1 MSDYAEYCRA
11 VETYLSKKN
20 RGHLIRLVG
29 PAFELV
35 RRWAEQGLPL
45 KIVMRGID
53 ERVTRHEAK
62 NKNSRR
68 YPLHIE
74 FCENDVL
81 RAFDDWR
88 RAVGSTID
96 VDRRSDNR
104 ATAKSLPKHLTSVML
119 RLTACLMNPEPWPG
133 LHVVLNRVVRAL
145 NELREQAKTAR
156 GSVRSD
162 LLRSLQTLDGV
173 MMRDIRVGADA
184 ATIKAAE
191 AEVAM
196 ELSAFRERMSQSA
209 YEEATKLAVEQHLR
223 VQLGLP
229 RLGSI

>member
-1 MSDYAEYCRA
+1 M
-11 VETYLSKKN
+11 
-20 RGHLIRLVG
+20 
-29 PAFELV
+29 
-35 RRWAEQGLPL
+35 
-45 KIVMRGID
+45 
-53 ERVTRHEAK
+53 
-62 NKNSRR
+62 
-68 YPLHIE
+68 
-74 FCENDVL
+74 
-81 RAFDDWR
+81 
-88 RAVGSTID
+88 
-96 VDRRSDNR
+96 
-104 ATAKSLPKHLTSVML
+104 
-119 RLTACLMNPEPWPG
+119 
-133 LHVVLNRVVRAL
+133 LNRVVRAL

-184 ATIKAAE
+184 ATIKAVE
-191 AEVAM
+191 TEVAT

>member
-1 MSDYAEYCRA
+1 VSDYAEYCRA
-11 VETYLSKKN
+11 VETYLCQKN

-35 RRWAEQGLPL
+35 RGWAEQGLPL

-62 NKNSRR
+62 SKNSRR
-68 YPLHIE
+68 HPLHIE

-88 RAVGSTID
+88 RTVGPTID
-96 VDRRSDNR
+96 VDHRGDNR
-104 ATAKSLPKHLTSVML
+104 ARAKSLPKHLTTVMS
-119 RLTACLMNPEPWPG
+119 RLTACLMNPEPWLG
-133 LHVVLNRVVRAL
+133 LHVVLTRVVRAL
-145 NELREQAKTAR
+145 DALREQAKTTR

-173 MMRDIRVGADA
+173 MMRDIRVGADE
-184 ATIKAAE
+184 ATIRAAE
-191 AEVAM
+191 AEVAT

-229 RLGSI
+229 RLSST

>member
-11 VETYLSKKN
+11 VETYLCKKN

-45 KIVMRGID
+45 KIGMRGID
-53 ERVTRHEAK
+53 ARVTRHEAM

-173 MMRDIRVGADA
+173 MMRDIRVGAAA
-184 ATIKAAE
+184 ATIKAVE
-191 AEVAM
+191 TEVAT

>member
-11 VETYLSKKN
+11 VETYLCQKN

-35 RRWAEQGLPL
+35 RGWAEQGLPL

-62 NKNSRR
+62 SKNSRR

-88 RAVGSTID
+88 RAVGPTID
-96 VDRRSDNR
+96 VDRRDDSR
-104 ATAKSLPKHLTSVML
+104 TTAKSLPKHLTTVMS

-145 NELREQAKTAR
+145 DELREQAKTAR

-162 LLRSLQTLDGV
+162 LLKSLQNLDGA
-173 MMRDIRVGADA
+173 MMRDIRVVADEP
-184 ATIKAAE
+184 TIKAVE
-191 AEVAM
+191 AEVAT
-196 ELSAFRERMSQSA
+196 ELGVFRERMSQSA
-209 YEEATKLAVEQHLR
+209 YEEATKLAVEQRLR

-229 RLGSI
+229 RLSST

>member
-11 VETYLSKKN
+11 VETYLCKKN

-119 RLTACLMNPEPWPG
+119 RLTACLMNPEPWSG

-145 NELREQAKTAR
+145 NELHEQAKTAR

-173 MMRDIRVGADA
+173 MIRDIRVGADA

-191 AEVAM
+191 AEVAT

-229 RLGSI
+229 RLDAI